1 MPTYVTLLKFTKKGI
16 ESIKDA
22 PKRVEAA
29 RQMAKAGGAD
39 IKGVYYTMGR
49 YDAVVISE
57 APDDE
62 TAVRLSIGGAMQGNV
77 TSETLRAFP
86 DSEFMKIV
94 ESLP

>member
-22 PKRVEAA
+22 PKRIEAA
-29 RQMAKAGGAD
+29 RQMAKAAGAD

-62 TAVRLSIGGAMQGNV
+62 TAVKLALGGAMQGNV

-86 DSEFMKIV
+86 AEDFMRIV
-94 ESLP
+94 KSLP